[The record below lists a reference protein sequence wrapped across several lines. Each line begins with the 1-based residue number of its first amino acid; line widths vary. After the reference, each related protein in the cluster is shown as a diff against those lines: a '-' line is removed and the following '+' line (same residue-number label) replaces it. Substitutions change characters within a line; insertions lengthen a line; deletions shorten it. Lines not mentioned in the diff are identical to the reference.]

1 MSKDMIST
9 VLLTVLLVAVV
20 IIYLASRYLG

>member
-9 VLLTVLLVAVV
+9 VLLTVLLVAVA

>member
-9 VLLTVLLVAVV
+9 VLLTVLVVAAA